1 MNHKIKNMKKIIF
14 ILTILLLVSN
24 NTFSQE
30 RSYTIPDY
38 NSIKKNIAD
47 KSSNY
52 YYPKLLERMTSNDSL
67 LSNED
72 YRHLYFGYVFDPK
85 YSAYFTSP
93 DEKKLREYYQ
103 SEKINEKDYDK
114 IIKLAEHSLS
124 LFPFDLR
131 QMNFLAYIYH
141 LKGDEVSAKNISN
154 RFHNIIG
161 AIMSS
166 GNGEKCETGFHVIS
180 VSHEYVLLNLFELQ
194 NKSQSLVGN
203 CDYMA
208 FEKGKYKID
217 GMYFSIEKI
226 LASEMKLFEG
236 K

>member
-1 MNHKIKNMKKIIF
+1 MKKIIL
-14 ILTILLLVSN
+14 ILTILILLSN
-24 NTFSQE
+24 NTFSQVKKYE
-30 RSYTIPDY
+30 IPDY
-38 NSIKKNIAD
+38 KLIKKNIED

-67 LSNED
+67 LNNED
-72 YRHLYFGYVFDPK
+72 YRHLYFGYVFNQK
-85 YSAYFTSP
+85 YSSYFRSP
-93 DEKKLREYYQ
+93 DEEKLKKYYQ
-103 SEKINEKDYDK
+103 SDKINEKDYNE
-114 IIKLAEHSLS
+114 IIKLAEHSIS

-141 LKGDEVSAKNISN
+141 LKGDEISAKNISN
-154 RFHNIIG
+154 RFHKIIE
-161 AIMSS
+161 AIISS

-194 NKSQSLVGN
+194 NNSQSLVGN

-226 LASEMKLFEG
+226 LENEMKPFDG

>member
-1 MNHKIKNMKKIIF
+1 MKKTIF
-14 ILTILLLVSN
+14 ILTILTIVCSN
-24 NTFSQE
+24 AFSQE

-38 NSIKKNIAD
+38 NLIKKNIED

-72 YRHLYFGYVFDPK
+72 YRHLYFGYVFDPR

-93 DEKKLREYYQ
+93 DEEKLRKYYQ
-103 SEKINEKDYDK
+103 SDKIDEKDYDK
-114 IIKLAEHSLS
+114 IIKLAEHSIS

-141 LKGDEVSAKNISN
+141 LKGDEASAKNVSN
-154 RFHNIIG
+154 RFHKIIE
-161 AIMSS
+161 AIVSS
-166 GNGEKCETGFHVIS
+166 GNGEKCESGFHVIS
-180 VSHEYVLLNLFELQ
+180 VSHEYVLMNLFGLQ

-226 LASEMKLFEG
+226 LENQMKLFGG

>member
-1 MNHKIKNMKKIIF
+1 MKKIIL
-14 ILTILLLVSN
+14 ILTILILTSN

-30 RSYTIPDY
+30 KSYKIPDY
-38 NSIKKNIAD
+38 KLIKKNIED
-47 KSSNY
+47 QSSNY

-67 LSNED
+67 LNNEE
-72 YRHLYFGYVFDPK
+72 YRHLYFGYVFNPK
-85 YSAYFTSP
+85 YSSYFRSP
-93 DEKKLREYYQ
+93 DEEKLKKYYQ
-103 SEKINEKDYDK
+103 SDKINEKDYDE
-114 IIKLAEHSLS
+114 IIKLAEHSIS

-141 LKGDEVSAKNISN
+141 LKGDETSAKNISN
-154 RFHNIIG
+154 RFHKIIE

-166 GNGEKCETGFHVIS
+166 GNGENCETGFHVIA

-194 NKSQSLVGN
+194 INSQSLVGN

-208 FEKGKYKID
+208 FEKGKYRID
-217 GMYFSIEKI
+217 GLYFSIGKI
-226 LASEMKLFEG
+226 LENEMKLFDE

>member
-1 MNHKIKNMKKIIF
+1 MKKTIF
-14 ILTILLLVSN
+14 ILTVLIVVCSN
-24 NTFSQE
+24 AFSQE
-30 RSYTIPDY
+30 RSYNIPDY
-38 NSIKKNIAD
+38 NLIKKNIED

-72 YRHLYFGYVFDPK
+72 YRHLYFGYVFSPK

-93 DEKKLREYYQ
+93 DEEKLRKYYQ
-103 SEKINEKDYDK
+103 SDKIDEKDYEK
-114 IIKLAEHSLS
+114 IIKLAEHSIS

-141 LKGDEVSAKNISN
+141 LKGDEVLAKNISI
-154 RFHNIIG
+154 RFHKIIE

-180 VSHEYVLLNLFELQ
+180 VSHEYVLMNLFGLQ

-226 LASEMKLFEG
+226 LANEMKLFEG

>member
-1 MNHKIKNMKKIIF
+1 MKKIIL
-14 ILTILLLVSN
+14 ILTILILLSN
-24 NTFSQE
+24 NTFSQVKKYE
-30 RSYTIPDY
+30 IPDY
-38 NSIKKNIAD
+38 KLIKKNIED

-67 LSNED
+67 LNNED
-72 YRHLYFGYVFDPK
+72 YRHLYFGYVFNQK
-85 YSAYFTSP
+85 YSSYFRSP
-93 DEKKLREYYQ
+93 DEEKLKKYYQ
-103 SEKINEKDYDK
+103 SDKINEKDYNE
-114 IIKLAEHSLS
+114 IIKLAEHSIS

-141 LKGDEVSAKNISN
+141 LKGDEISAKNISN
-154 RFHNIIG
+154 RFHKIIE
-161 AIMSS
+161 AIISS

-194 NKSQSLVGN
+194 NNSQSLVGN

-226 LASEMKLFEG
+226 LENEMKLFDR